1 MSSSQTSS
9 PFGSY
14 RLKGFNNTLQSL
26 AIKLPP
32 TWLGQRFAYIF
43 RKIALKGYTEDTID
57 AEIDGLKLRLYPF
70 DNLTDR
76 HFLFLPQFFD
86 REEQKFMSK
95 VLSADSTF
103 IDIGGNS
110 GLYSF
115 FAAKKIKHGKILTFE
130 PHPIMS
136 KRLAANI
143 SFNSFSHVIKLK
155 DYGIADENKS
165 FEMSINP
172 SNMGGNSI
180 ALTHDDKPEYLEE
193 KITIKCRPLLSVL
206 QEEKIKSIDLLKIDI
221 EEAEHLALL
230 PFFETA
236 PKEMYPAHV
245 IIESDDKIDFEKY
258 GYQCMSKTRSH
269 NSLYKLAD

>member
-1 MSSSQTSS
+1 MSSAQTSV

-14 RLKGFNNTLQSL
+14 RLRGVKNTLQTF
-26 AIKLPP
+26 ATKLPP

-43 RKIALKGYTEDTID
+43 RKLALKNYSENTID
-57 AEIDGLKLRLYPF
+57 TEIDGLKLRLYPF

-143 SFNSFSHVIKLK
+143 SFNHLDQIIKLK
-155 DYGIADENKS
+155 DFGIADKNKS

-206 QEEKIKSIDLLKIDI
+206 KEEKIKSIDLLKIDI
-221 EEAEHLALL
+221 EEAEHLALI
-230 PFFETA
+230 PFFESA
-236 PKEMYPAHV
+236 PKEMYPAYV

-258 GYQCMSKTRSH
+258 GYQPISKTKSH
-269 NSLYKLAD
+269 NTLYKLAD